1 MSIKIQY
8 ERGCLV
14 CVFKQSFSVFKQ
26 YFTHFNTLFHP
37 HVFSQIF
44 LNNNFQ
50 FLITRTKRTQN
61 LLPSI
66 QLTKKKKKKT
76 YICLVTQCKNL
87 VELPPPIS
95 RPLSAASHLPI
106 RDQHHCS
113 SENRRSSF
121 CSATMFYFSKM
132 YL

>member
-8 ERGCLV
+8 E
-14 CVFKQSFSVFKQ
+14 
-26 YFTHFNTLFHP
+26 
-37 HVFSQIF
+37 
-44 LNNNFQ
+44 
-50 FLITRTKRTQN
+50 N

-66 QLTKKKKKKT
+66 QLTKKKT

-106 RDQHHCS
+106 RDQRHCS
-113 SENRRSSF
+113 SENRRLSF
-121 CSATMFYFSKM
+121 CSATVFYFSKG